1 MSSLTR
7 DQLYERAISYMN
19 QQGWQQL
26 TAKSRGF
33 EQSLFD
39 HTRIEIDALLQMA
52 PIFSDTKHFGLTKEE
67 IELLV
72 VTLMAHDIGKQLPE
86 WQEYIHGRHESLS
99 DVNRKLTAEVVPT
112 LYPALGLEP
121 NEDAERVI
129 ENCINLHMKHER
141 RPANVL
147 DAVLGAPK
155 SQNRWFTLAEI
166 VYQLDNLCSIG
177 SVSRALA
184 YLRDSRQVFHW
195 HLHSTCHQVGVRGV
209 STPMLHRA
217 AEDAFEEKDWLPLLY
232 FREATIYVKSA
243 AETDEEPTQEA
254 VRENLTRVLEEN
266 LGGDVVKLVVGSP
279 VATMMPKPEL
289 FDHRELEDYLQ
300 VAYQRIGGGSFS
312 KKKPDQRR
320 KVVASYLDTKQPDVD
335 DATLELETERIGQAQ
350 PEMIVFKFFKAAMSE
365 DMVGGAGFQRAAEL
379 YDKILGEGAWKG
391 LQGTST
397 LMPARE
403 MKLVVDNFWKLSG
416 AKFDKPVDTLE
427 ELDSATRKE
436 VLLQVLAEIARQVY
450 SEMGEPP
457 SRMALAKDM
466 SSNFVTDLIA
476 PSPLPNF
483 VEIAERQQEYYS
495 ISKRFAG
502 KKGRKAVYFCPIC
515 NIPFESGTQAKADFV
530 DKPESH
536 TNRATAYGGFDKIFI
551 CDACKYERL
560 LRQVLLGEKT
570 QEVMVLMPRRSIGR
584 EAGAELVRRAKAIY
598 EKFYVVMLGETDD
611 PDVQISMSLTGI
623 AADKSLNKDVF
634 QLSDEELSSLFSY
647 RAGEKNRRKH
657 RNQLS
662 KTLKEEFE
670 DLEDLNEEWLTDYAT
685 WDSALDAVI
694 SGEVTEEPAP
704 ELRREAYRLGLRM
717 KLICETPN
725 LILFP
730 LSSPLSVGNDNE
742 TNSALRKLFVE
753 LMVGMALNCSVAILR
768 DSESFALPEPQ
779 GVAWIPPIGPA
790 RRLVGEMMERFER
803 RRATKS
809 LNNQQRKVDSLMSS
823 EWVPLEYAEQ
833 VYRAI
838 GVASMLAD
846 DTNYS
851 GRSHIYQVLSA
862 PTVGHVVRRI
872 EQESSTGQVPF
883 YRLKPLKILEEVLT

>member
-1 MSSLTR
+1 MT
-7 DQLYERAISYMN
+7 DKFNALYERAISYMN
-19 QQGWQQL
+19 QQGWQRL

-39 HTRIEIDALLQMA
+39 HARIEIDALLQLA
-52 PIFSDTKHFGLTKEE
+52 PIFSSRKHFGLTEEE

-86 WQEYIHGRHESLS
+86 WQEYIHGRHEPLS

-129 ENCINLHMKHER
+129 ENCINLHMRHER
-141 RPANVL
+141 RPGNVL
-147 DAVLGAPK
+147 DAVLGAPE

-177 SVSRALA
+177 SVSGALA
-184 YLRDSRQVFHW
+184 YLRDSRQIFHW
-195 HLHSTCHQVGVRGV
+195 HLHSTRHQVGVRGV

-217 AEDAFEEKDWLPLLY
+217 AEDAFEEKGWLPLLY

-243 AETDEEPTQEA
+243 AEPEEEPTQEA
-254 VRENLTRVLEEN
+254 IRERLARVLQEN
-266 LGGDVVKLVVGSP
+266 LGGDVIKLVVGSP
-279 VATMMPKPEL
+279 VATMLPKPEL
-289 FDHRELEDYLQ
+289 FDHQELEDYMRI
-300 VAYQRIGGGSFS
+300 AYQRIGSGSFS

-320 KVVASYLDTKQPDVD
+320 KVVASYLDTKQSEVD
-335 DATLELETERIGQAQ
+335 EATLGLETERIGHAQ

-365 DMVGGAGFQRAAEL
+365 DMIGNAGFQRVVEL
-379 YDKILGEGAWKG
+379 YDEVFGEGAWSG

-403 MKLVVDNFWKLSG
+403 MKLVIDNFWKLPG
-416 AKFDKPVDTLE
+416 AKFGKSVETLE
-427 ELDSATRKE
+427 ELGSATRLE
-436 VLLQVLAEIARQVY
+436 VLLQVLEEIARQIY
-450 SEMGEPP
+450 SEMEEPP
-457 SRMALAKDM
+457 SRTALANYM
-466 SSNFVTDLIA
+466 SGSFISDLIA
-476 PSPLPNF
+476 PAPLPNF
-483 VEIAERQQEYYS
+483 ADVAELQQEYYS
-495 ISKRFAG
+495 ISKKFAG
-502 KKGRKAVYFCPIC
+502 KKGRKAIYFCPIC

-560 LRQVLLGEKT
+560 LRQVLLGEKI
-570 QEVMVLMPRRSIGR
+570 QEVMVLMPRRNIGR
-584 EAGAELVRRAKAIY
+584 EAGATLVRRAKALY
-598 EKFYVVMLGETDD
+598 DKLYVVMMGETDD
-611 PDVQISMSLTGI
+611 PDVQVSMSLTGI
-623 AADKSLNKDVF
+623 AADKGLDKNIF
-634 QLSDEELSSLFSY
+634 QLSDEELSGLFSY

-662 KTLKEEFE
+662 KMLKEEFN
-670 DLEDLNEEWLTDYAT
+670 DLDTLNEEWAT
-685 WDSALDAVI
+685 EYEDWDSALDAVI
-694 SGEVTEEPAP
+694 SGEISEEPAP

-717 KLICETPN
+717 KLICQTPN
-725 LILFP
+725 LILIP
-730 LSSPLSVGNDNE
+730 LSRPLSVGNDNE

-753 LMVGMALNCSVAILR
+753 LVVGLALNCSVAILH
-768 DSESFALPEPQ
+768 DSESFVLPEPQ
-779 GVAWIPPIGPA
+779 GVAWIPPTGPA
-790 RRLVGEMMERFER
+790 RRLVGEMLERFER
-803 RRATKS
+803 KRLAKRS
-809 LNNQQRKVDSLMSS
+809 EMQQQKMNRLTSS

-833 VYRAI
+833 VYKAI

-851 GRSHIYQVLSA
+851 DRSHIYQVLSA

-872 EQESSTGQVPF
+872 EQESSTGQMPF